1 MKSQLCRMKRDS
13 LADAIRK
20 MPLHTCEV
28 SVPSRRMMIPGRIP
42 PMAGFIMSNQIESQ
56 SEIWTTNCFC
66 VSVLTEL
73 NSCLGLQCSKTQKET
88 MLDFDPFRTAN

>member
-42 PMAGFIMSNQIESQ
+42 PMAGFIVSKLGSVVYWDSYNVCAWTSN
-56 SEIWTTNCFC
+56 
-66 VSVLTEL
+66 V
-73 NSCLGLQCSKTQKET
+73 K
-88 MLDFDPFRTAN
+88 